1 MTYRLS
7 CGVLK
12 KGCTTQPNR
21 KMEVRAVAM
30 KTTKRQTTQT
40 PQENLYKIDW
50 DAEIDWDLLE
60 ELDQQEEGQSVP
72 MQDPP
77 GSQSQDQEASSPKEP
92 IRQTIKAEAVFK
104 MFQK

>member
-1 MTYRLS
+1 M
-7 CGVLK
+7 
-12 KGCTTQPNR
+12 
-21 KMEVRAVAM
+21 AM

-40 PQENLYKIDW
+40 LQEKLS
-50 DAEIDWDLLE
+50 EIDWDLLE

-92 IRQTIKAEAVFK
+92 IRQTIPSEAVL
-104 MFQK
+104 QKFLK